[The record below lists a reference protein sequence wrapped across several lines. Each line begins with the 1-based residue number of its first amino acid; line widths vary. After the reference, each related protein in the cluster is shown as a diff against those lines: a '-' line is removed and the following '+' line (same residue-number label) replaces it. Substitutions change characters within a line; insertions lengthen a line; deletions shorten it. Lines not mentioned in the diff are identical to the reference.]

1 MKNKK
6 KVKTAVI
13 VAAAVTGVAGAGV
26 AGVTYIRKNNS
37 KAVEVT
43 PVATLNMGD
52 MLSMGSDDGTSG
64 QVVSNVSQNVRIP
77 DGKVIDQVY
86 VKEGDKVRIGDKL
99 LSYDTTLLGLDK
111 ELQEITVMELGLEI
125 KSAEADLAK
134 LQNAKPG
141 DAILDNLSSHPPV
154 H

>member
-52 MLSMGSDDGTSG
+52 MLSMGSYWCG
-64 QVVSNVSQNVRIP
+64 QGQRYCP
-77 DGKVIDQVY
+77 HGKSDCCQSARCLHDLGIADRRGNRCLWRQ
-86 VKEGDKVRIGDKL
+86 R
-99 LSYDTTLLGLDK
+99 LSWSRKT
-111 ELQEITVMELGLEI
+111 
-125 KSAEADLAK
+125 
-134 LQNAKPG
+134 
-141 DAILDNLSSHPPV
+141 
-154 H
+154 